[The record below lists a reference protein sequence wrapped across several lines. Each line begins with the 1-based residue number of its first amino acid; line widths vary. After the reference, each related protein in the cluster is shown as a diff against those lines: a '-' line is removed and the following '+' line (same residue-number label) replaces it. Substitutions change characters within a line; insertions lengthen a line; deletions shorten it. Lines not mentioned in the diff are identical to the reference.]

1 MIKVEVENGKFYIV
15 MSISEG
21 VSIAKEIS
29 VDQATKLIQQLKA
42 GIINTPTSGE

>member
-29 VDQATKLIQQLKA
+29 VDQAPKLIQQLKA
-42 GIINTPTSGE
+42 GISNTPASGE